1 MLGGSRK
8 RAEAEAAADAL
19 FRHAPIACALVD
31 ARLRVRRATPVFCE
45 LLTAKPGTVPVRI
58 PAAERATLRAAIE
71 ERRDARIVL
80 APAGLSG
87 TGPIALVLSPAGPGR
102 ALLWV
107 DPQTAEAEREA
118 ATRLRAI
125 GRIAGGVAHDFN
137 NLLLAIIASADALA
151 AGAGDAVPEDL
162 AQIRASA
169 ERGALLVRQL
179 LAAGQQQVLKPEPV
193 DVNEAVETMAGV
205 VRRLLGPGISVRRD
219 LCRPARFVRVDRSQL
234 DQVLLNLFVNA
245 RAAMNGAGVLTVAT
259 RSAVLLDPT
268 PDGPETVPPGR
279 YTVIEVA
286 DTGAGIAPDFLPRI
300 FEPFVSGTGGT
311 GLGLATVHGIVR
323 QSGGYIGVAS
333 ALGQGT
339 SFRIYLPREDEQ
351 PAPARTM
358 PEPATGAGQT
368 DTVLLVEDEAPVRRL
383 AQRALEATGFVVIAV
398 DSGEEALARLDR
410 GDHPGIIVTDL
421 SMPGMSGSAL
431 LDAARARVPGLP
443 AVVMSGYADPDVRA
457 GLDAAGPVRFLAKP
471 FGMDA
476 LIEAVRKEIRAVAP
490 A

>member
-1 MLGGSRK
+1 
-8 RAEAEAAADAL
+8 
-19 FRHAPIACALVD
+19 
-31 ARLRVRRATPVFCE
+31 
-45 LLTAKPGTVPVRI
+45 
-58 PAAERATLRAAIE
+58 
-71 ERRDARIVL
+71 
-80 APAGLSG
+80 
-87 TGPIALVLSPAGPGR
+87 
-102 ALLWV
+102 
-107 DPQTAEAEREA
+107 
-118 ATRLRAI
+118 
-125 GRIAGGVAHDFN
+125 
-137 NLLLAIIASADALA
+137 
-151 AGAGDAVPEDL
+151 
-162 AQIRASA
+162 
-169 ERGALLVRQL
+169 
-179 LAAGQQQVLKPEPV
+179 
-193 DVNEAVETMAGV
+193 
-205 VRRLLGPGISVRRD
+205 
-219 LCRPARFVRVDRSQL
+219 VDRSQL